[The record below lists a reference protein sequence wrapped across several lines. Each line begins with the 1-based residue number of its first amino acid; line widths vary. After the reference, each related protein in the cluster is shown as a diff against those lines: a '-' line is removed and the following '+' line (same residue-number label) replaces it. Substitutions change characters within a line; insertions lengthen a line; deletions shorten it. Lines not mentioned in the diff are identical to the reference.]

1 MKSLKSIAFLFLCF
15 IGIAKNNAQDASKAL
30 KKGDRFIP
38 FTLKNGSGKEVNIKN
53 FLGKGPLVL
62 VWYRGGWCP
71 YCNVFL
77 KKLQDRLPEI
87 KQLGANLV
95 AISPELPDNTLSTAE
110 KDSLKFEIL
119 SDYKNEVARKYGL
132 VFKLSNEIE
141 TKYEN
146 WFALSKHNGSN
157 TAELPMPATYVIDKN
172 GKIVFADVHA
182 DYKVRTNPDEII
194 EALKMIK

>member
-1 MKSLKSIAFLFLCF
+1 MKSLKSVAFLFLCL
-15 IGIAKNNAQDASKAL
+15 IGIAKTNAQDASKAL
-30 KKGDRFIP
+30 KKGNLFIP
-38 FTLKNGSGKEVNIKN
+38 FTLKNGQGKEVEIKK
-53 FLGKGPLVL
+53 LLSKGPLVL

-87 KQLGANLV
+87 KKLGANLV

-132 VFKLSNEIE
+132 VFRLSNEIE

-146 WFALSKHNGSN
+146 MFALSKHNGSN

-172 GKIVFADVHA
+172 GQIIFADVHV
-182 DYKVRTNPDEII
+182 DYKVRTNPDDII